1 MPLISSLTDGTY
13 DSNEYSQEALTVAK
27 LITSHASRS
36 RRKRVLD
43 FFSEV
48 PDKLVD
54 TRKIERPQF
63 CCTPLKNIY
72 DSSNINEVIKTI

>member
-13 DSNEYSQEALTVAK
+13 DSNEYSQEALTVAQ
-27 LITSHASRS
+27 LITFHASRS

-54 TRKIERPQF
+54 TRKIERPQL
-63 CCTPLKNIY
+63 CCAPLKNIY
-72 DSSNINEVIKTI
+72 DSSNINEVMKTI